1 MAMSTA
7 AHELP
12 WLHDF
17 LDKLRCPNTREP
29 LRLATIEERQRFG
42 FDAGAPALINQ
53 SGTHLYP
60 VIDGIP
66 HLLPTSALVIG

>member
-1 MAMSTA
+1 MTMSTA
-7 AHELP
+7 DELP

-17 LDKLRCPNTREP
+17 LDKLRCPNTRES
-29 LRLATIEERQRFG
+29 LRLATADEKARLG
-42 FDAGAPALINQ
+42 AAAGAPALINQ